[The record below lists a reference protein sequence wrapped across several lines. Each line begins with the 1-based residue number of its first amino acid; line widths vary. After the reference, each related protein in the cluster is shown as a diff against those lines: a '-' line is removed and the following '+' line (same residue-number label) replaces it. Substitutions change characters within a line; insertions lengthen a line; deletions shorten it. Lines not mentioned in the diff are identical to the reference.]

1 MLTWH
6 KETKRIY
13 NFVLCPAFLIVFAIG
28 VFRNNDVLT
37 IVSVILYVFFLV
49 LLTALVYK
57 TMLNV
62 NSSFKNELDIK
73 KFLDF
78 YENAAKGK
86 LYKNGMLLVKTNLV
100 TGYLACGELG
110 KAFDIYNKNPYSP
123 TMSQKTELL
132 FVYLLGYTE
141 CLLTGGY
148 FSNIENYFTELNAL
162 LGKVN
167 LKNLHNYKISVDLL
181 RFQYLCQSGNYDGIE
196 ALYADLSERVDSV
209 YRKIKLNYWCGVYYN
224 KTDRREKALDKF
236 RFVAENGKETI
247 FAKRA
252 KKLLEVQSGD
262 GSASYDEMS

>member
-1 MLTWH
+1 MLTWC

-13 NFVLCPAFLIVFAIG
+13 YFVLCPAFLIAFAISL
-28 VFRNNDVLT
+28 FRKNDVLT
-37 IVSVILYVFFLV
+37 IVSVILYVSFLA
-49 LLTALVYK
+49 LLIALVYK
-57 TMLNV
+57 TMLDV
-62 NSSFKNELDIK
+62 NLSFKNELDIK

-86 LYKNGMLLVKTNLV
+86 LYKNGMLLVKTNLI

-123 TMSQKTELL
+123 TMSKKTELL

-148 FSNIENYFTELNAL
+148 LDSVEKNFDELDEL

-167 LKNLHNYKISVDLL
+167 PKNLNNFKISVDLL
-181 RFQYLCQSGNYDGIE
+181 RFQYLCQSGNYDGLE
-196 ALYADLSERVDSV
+196 EMYEDLSGRVDSA

-224 KTDRREKALDKF
+224 KTDRREEAQDKF

-252 KKLLEVQSGD
+252 KEI
-262 GSASYDEMS
+262 M